1 MKKYILLFLKL
12 TAAFIMLQTLF
23 FKFTG
28 AQESINL
35 FTKIAGDN
43 EAYMRIGTGVF
54 ELIASIVLFIP
65 KKTWLGALLTIG
77 LMGGAIMSHLTILG
91 IEHDGDGGTLFIS
104 AIITFI
110 SGVILLIFNRDN
122 IPFVGNKKLI

>member
-54 ELIASIVLFIP
+54 ELIASILLFIP

-91 IEHDGDGGTLFIS
+91 IEHNEDGGTLFIS
-104 AIITFI
+104 AIVTFI
-110 SGVILLIFNRDN
+110 SGVILLIFNRKN
-122 IPFVGNKKLI
+122 IPFVGDKN